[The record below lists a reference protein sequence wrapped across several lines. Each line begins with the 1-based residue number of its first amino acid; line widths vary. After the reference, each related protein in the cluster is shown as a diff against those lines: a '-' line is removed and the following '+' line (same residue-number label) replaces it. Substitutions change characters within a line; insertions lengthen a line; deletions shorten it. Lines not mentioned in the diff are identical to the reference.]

1 MAVGEEGGGLP
12 PAAMNLAERLME
24 TAAHHGAVIAT
35 VDGRDVIDCR
45 ICGFRHIDPL
55 YSDAELKSFYEKEFY
70 QSERADYFSRM
81 EEDRDWWMLRY
92 SHYYELLEGYALAGG
107 CKGRRMLDIGS
118 GPGFFLDA
126 GKARGWDVLGFE
138 PSPMATDY
146 CTKRGLAVVN
156 DFFSAA
162 SAKKHGPFDAIA
174 LSMVLEHVKDP
185 IGLIAQARACLAPDG
200 LLLLISPNDFNPLQM
215 TLWKKLGFKP
225 WWVNPKHHL
234 NYFDLA
240 SATGFVKARGFD
252 VMHVETSYPL
262 ENFLIAGRN
271 YVGNDTVGRECHKE
285 RKAFESALFRHDPAT
300 LRALAAGWASQGIG
314 REFLVV
320 GRKVGA

>member
-1 MAVGEEGGGLP
+1 MK
-12 PAAMNLAERLME
+12 NLAERLMDV
-24 TAAHHGAVIAT
+24 AAHDGPVVVS

-45 ICGFRHIDPL
+45 HCGFRHIDPL
-55 YSDAELKSFYEKEFY
+55 FTAAELKSFYEKEFY

-92 SHYYELLEGYALAGG
+92 GHYYQLLESHLPAG
-107 CKGRRMLDIGS
+107 KKRGRILDIGS

-138 PSPMATDY
+138 PSSVAAGY
-146 CTKRGLAVVN
+146 CTQRGLDVVN

-162 SAKKHGPFDAIA
+162 AAKGQGPFDVIA
-174 LSMVLEHVKDP
+174 LSMVLEHVRDP
-185 IGLIAQARACLAPDG
+185 IGLIGEARQCLAPDG

-215 TLWKKLGFKP
+215 SLWKHLGFKP
-225 WWVNPKHHL
+225 WWVVPKHHL

-240 SATGFVKARGFD
+240 SATGFVKARGFE
-252 VMHVETSYPL
+252 VAHVETSYPL

-271 YVGNDTVGRECHKE
+271 YIGNDAVGRECHKE
-285 RKAFESALFRHDPAT
+285 RKHFESALLQKDPAL
-300 LRALAAGWASQGIG
+300 LRALAAGWAAQGIG
-314 REFLVV
+314 REFLVL

>member
-1 MAVGEEGGGLP
+1 
-12 PAAMNLAERLME
+12 MNIAERLME
-24 TAAHHGAVIAT
+24 VAAHHGPTIVT
-35 VDGRDVIDCR
+35 VDGRDVIDCQV
-45 ICGFRHIDPL
+45 CGFRHIDPL
-55 YSDAELKSFYEKEFY
+55 FTTEELKSFYEKEFY

-92 SHYYELLEGYALAGG
+92 AHYYELLETYAPTKSS
-107 CKGRRMLDIGS
+107 KGRRILDIGS

-138 PSPMATDY
+138 PSPMAADY
-146 CTKRGLAVVN
+146 CTRRGLNVIN

-162 SAKKHGPFDAIA
+162 SARGQGLFDAIA

-185 IGLIAQARACLAPDG
+185 IGLIGEARQLLAPG
-200 LLLLISPNDFNPLQM
+200 GVLLLISPNDFNPLQM
-215 TLWKKLGFKP
+215 SLWKHLGFKP
-225 WWVNPKHHL
+225 WWVVPKHHL

-252 VMHVETSYPL
+252 VKHVETSYPL

-271 YVGNDTVGRECHKE
+271 YVGNDAVGRECHRE
-285 RKAFESALFRHDPAT
+285 RKAFETALFRNDPAL
-300 LRALAAGWASQGIG
+300 LRNLAAGWAAQGIG
-314 REFLVV
+314 REFLVL

>member
-1 MAVGEEGGGLP
+1 
-12 PAAMNLAERLME
+12 MNVAECLME
-24 TAAHHGAVIAT
+24 AAAHHGPVIVS

-45 ICGFRHIDPL
+45 TCGFRHIDPL
-55 YSDAELKSFYEKEFY
+55 FTQEELKSFYEKEFY

-92 SHYYELLEGYALAGG
+92 GHYYELLESYAPTGHRG
-107 CKGRRMLDIGS
+107 PRRMLDIGS
-118 GPGFFLDA
+118 GPGFFLEA

-138 PSPMATDY
+138 PSALAARY
-146 CTKRGLAVVN
+146 AAGRGLTVVN
-156 DFFSAA
+156 DFFSTA
-162 SAKKHGPFDAIA
+162 SAKGHGLFDAIA

-185 IGLIAQARACLAPDG
+185 IGLIGEARSLLAPDG

-215 TLWKKLGFKP
+215 SLWKELGFKP
-225 WWVNPKHHL
+225 WWVVPKHHL

-240 SATGFVKARGFD
+240 SATGFVKARGFQ
-252 VMHVETSYPL
+252 VMHVETSYPM

-271 YVGNDTVGRECHKE
+271 YVGNDAVGRACHQE
-285 RKAFESALFRHDPAT
+285 RKAFETALMTRDPAL
-300 LRALAAGWASQGIG
+300 LRALATGWASQGIG
-314 REFLVV
+314 REFLVL

>member
-1 MAVGEEGGGLP
+1 
-12 PAAMNLAERLME
+12 MNIAECLME
-24 TAAHHGAVIAT
+24 TAAHHGPVIVS
-35 VDGRDVIDCR
+35 VDGRDVIDCKA
-45 ICGFRHIDPL
+45 CGFRHIDPL
-55 YSDAELKSFYEKEFY
+55 FSGEELKSFYEREFY

-92 SHYYELLEGYALAGG
+92 GPYYALLENYAP
-107 CKGRRMLDIGS
+107 GRRMLDIGS
-118 GPGFFLDA
+118 GPGFFLEA

-138 PSPMATDY
+138 PSPLAARY
-146 CTKRGLAVVN
+146 AAARGLTVVN

-162 SAKKHGPFDAIA
+162 SARDHGPFDVIA

-185 IGLIAQARACLAPDG
+185 TLLIDEARSLLAPDG

-215 TLWKKLGFKP
+215 TLWKQLGFKP
-225 WWVNPKHHL
+225 WWVVPKHHL
-234 NYFDLA
+234 NYFNLA
-240 SATGFVKARGFD
+240 SATAFVKARGFD

-271 YVGNDTVGRECHKE
+271 YVGNDAVGRECHQE
-285 RKAFESALFRHDPAT
+285 RKAFESALLMHDPAL

-314 REFLVV
+314 REFLVL
-320 GRKVGA
+320 GRKA

>member
-1 MAVGEEGGGLP
+1 
-12 PAAMNLAERLME
+12 MNIAERLMDV
-24 TAAHHGAVIAT
+24 AAHHGPAIVS
-35 VDGRDVIDCR
+35 VDGRDVIDCKA
-45 ICGFRHIDPL
+45 CGFRHIDPL
-55 YSDAELKSFYEKEFY
+55 FTAEELKSFYEKEFY

-92 SHYYELLEGYALAGG
+92 GHYYELLEGYAPIGG
-107 CKGRRMLDIGS
+107 CKGRRILDIGS

-138 PSPMATDY
+138 PSAMAADY
-146 CTKRGLAVVN
+146 CTQRGLAVVN
-156 DFFSAA
+156 DFFSLA
-162 SAKKHGPFDAIA
+162 SARSHGPFDVIA

-185 IGLIAQARACLAPDG
+185 IGLIAEARACLTPDG

-215 TLWKKLGFKP
+215 TLWKHLGFKP

-240 SATGFVKARGFD
+240 SATAFVKARGFD

-271 YVGNDTVGRECHKE
+271 YVGNDQIGRECHKE
-285 RKAFESALFRHDPAT
+285 RKAFESTLLRHDPAI
-300 LRALAAGWASQGIG
+300 LSALAAGWASQGIG
-314 REFLVV
+314 REFLVL
-320 GRKVGA
+320 GRKVGS

>member
-1 MAVGEEGGGLP
+1 
-12 PAAMNLAERLME
+12 MNIAERLME
-24 TAAHHGAVIAT
+24 AASHHGPVIAT
-35 VDGRDVIDCR
+35 MDDRDVIACR
-45 ICGFRHIDPL
+45 TCGFRHIDPL
-55 YSDAELKSFYEKEFY
+55 FTAEELKSFYEQEFY

-92 SHYYELLEGYALAGG
+92 RHYYELLEAHAP
-107 CKGRRMLDIGS
+107 KTNQDRRRIADIGS
-118 GPGFFLDA
+118 GPGFFLEA

-138 PSPMATDY
+138 PSPVAARY
-146 CTKRGLAVVN
+146 AALRGLTTVN

-162 SAKKHGPFDAIA
+162 TAREHAPFDAIA

-185 IGLIAQARACLAPDG
+185 IGLINEARSMLAPGG

-215 TLWKKLGFKP
+215 SLWNHLGFKP
-225 WWVNPKHHL
+225 WWVVPKHHL

-240 SATGFVKARGFD
+240 SATAFVKARGFD

-271 YVGNDTVGRECHKE
+271 YVGNDAVGRECHSE
-285 RKAFESALFRHDPAT
+285 RKAFESALLRSDPAL
-300 LRALAAGWASQGIG
+300 LRNLAAGWAAQGMG
-314 REFLVV
+314 REFLVL
-320 GRKVGA
+320 GRKVGG